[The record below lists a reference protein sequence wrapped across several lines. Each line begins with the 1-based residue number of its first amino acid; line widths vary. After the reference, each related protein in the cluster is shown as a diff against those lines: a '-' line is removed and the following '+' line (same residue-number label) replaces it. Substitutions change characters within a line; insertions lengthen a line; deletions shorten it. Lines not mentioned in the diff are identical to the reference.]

1 MPIRRAGLTLL
12 AIALVAVPTASA
24 GTPGK
29 WTQLGQR
36 NLANIDEVALA
47 RTADGTLHAVW
58 TVPAPNSDSLV
69 HAAISKAGGVLAP
82 DVIQSGWAGIEP
94 VPDLVATS
102 SGLRV
107 FFGGL
112 RTTNSTEPN
121 QWLNTATAPVGGS
134 PWDLFVG
141 AVARGDASHAR
152 GSGDA
157 LLADGAPVLSW
168 GGTGSG
174 VYIHRGLDPN

>member
-1 MPIRRAGLTLL
+1 MAIRRGLVFLFALL
-12 AIALVAVPTASA
+12 LVAAPSASA
-24 GTPGK
+24 GAPGK
-29 WTQLGQR
+29 WTQGGQR

-102 SGLRV
+102 S
-107 FFGGL
+107 
-112 RTTNSTEPN
+112 
-121 QWLNTATAPVGGS
+121 
-134 PWDLFVG
+134 
-141 AVARGDASHAR
+141 
-152 GSGDA
+152 
-157 LLADGAPVLSW
+157 
-168 GGTGSG
+168 
-174 VYIHRGLDPN
+174 